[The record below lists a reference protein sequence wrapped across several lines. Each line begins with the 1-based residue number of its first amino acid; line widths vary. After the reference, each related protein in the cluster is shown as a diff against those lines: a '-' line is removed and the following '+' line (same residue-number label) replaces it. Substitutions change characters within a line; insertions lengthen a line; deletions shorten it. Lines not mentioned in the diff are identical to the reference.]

1 MNKEVLEALM
11 ALGFELEE
19 MEEVGYGFQYE
30 GKKFLYVDNEG
41 DENYLNIALPMVLD
55 YDEEN
60 DVEFY
65 QLMDMLN
72 HTLKYVKAH
81 KLSDSMWLF
90 YERELFGNE
99 DLKQVLCSMII
110 HLEVGLNFFRKVM
123 AGHDGDS
130 DTNDALVVADNE
142 KDDEVA

>member
-1 MNKEVLEALM
+1 MNKEVLEALK

-19 MEEVGYGFQYE
+19 MDDVGYGFQYE
-30 GKKFLYVDNEG
+30 GKNFLYMNNEG
-41 DENYLNIALPMVLD
+41 DDKYLNIAIPIVLD

-72 HTLKYVKAH
+72 RTLKYVKAH

-99 DLKQVLCSMII
+99 DLKQVLGSMII
-110 HLEVGLNFFRKVM
+110 HLEVGVNFFRM
-123 AGHDGDS
+123 EMSGHDGDS
-130 DTNDALVVADNE
+130 DTNDAFVMADRERDDDVA
-142 KDDEVA
+142 